1 MAFPAQTISGEIVQ
15 IVDKALC
22 ATGQLVEVFTDQDGQ
37 KYTRDLAGAHAPH
50 ILIPLEEKIEEAEA
64 VVEKIDEETG
74 SIGDSFLDK
83 VEGALE
89 TAKDVVEAVVE
100 DLTGSGSQEPSTED
114 SAGQTGTDQAPAT
127 ENTAEVA
134 ETTTGAAE

>member
-1 MAFPAQTISGEIVQ
+1 MAFPAQTIEGKIVQ

-22 ATGQLVEVFTDQDGQ
+22 STGQLVEVFTDQDGQ

-50 ILIPLEEKIEEAEA
+50 ILIPLEEKIAEAEA
-64 VVEKIDEETG
+64 AVEKLDEETG
-74 SIGDSFLDK
+74 SFGDGILDK
-83 VEGALE
+83 IEEGLE

-100 DLTGSGSQEPSTED
+100 DLTGSGSQEPSPSDEGSVDGGTTA
-114 SAGQTGTDQAPAT
+114 SA
-127 ENTAEVA
+127 A